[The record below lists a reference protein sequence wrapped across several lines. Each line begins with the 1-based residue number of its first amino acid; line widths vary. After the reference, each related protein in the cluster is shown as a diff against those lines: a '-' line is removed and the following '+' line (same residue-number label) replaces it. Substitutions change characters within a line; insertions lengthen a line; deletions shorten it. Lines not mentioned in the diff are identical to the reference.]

1 MADGLECMR
10 PLRGML
16 RTIDTLTAG
25 GVPWLLDRPRRHA
38 DEEAGAARSYWDV
51 TVTAGSHRSGT
62 PTTFSATA
70 QRGLRCTVCLRVPQ
84 SLHVTLRRHWLSG
97 SSHWLKRPFVGFG
110 CGGTEGPNHTRS
122 ECSLYSA
129 VAVDSAGLPA
139 APMALLVGSLP
150 AA

>member
-51 TVTAGSHRSGT
+51 TVTAVART
-62 PTTFSATA
+62 VRVLRPLSAL
-70 QRGLRCTVCLRVPQ
+70 QR
-84 SLHVTLRRHWLSG
+84 
-97 SSHWLKRPFVGFG
+97 
-110 CGGTEGPNHTRS
+110 N
-122 ECSLYSA
+122 
-129 VAVDSAGLPA
+129 VDSA
-139 APMALLVGSLP
+139 APFAYVCHSRCMSLCGDIGSVALRIG
-150 AA
+150 